1 MTSGRDSCG
10 AVLSGYD
17 PGVGHPAMKTIASFS
32 QPVEAH
38 MLRSRLEVE
47 GITAYLRDENMI
59 ALDWLYSNALGGVK
73 VDVADEDYER
83 ALEIMAS
90 LGTSP

>member
-1 MTSGRDSCG
+1 
-10 AVLSGYD
+10 
-17 PGVGHPAMKTIASFS
+17 MKTLASFS

-38 MLRSRLEVE
+38 LLRLRLEAE

-73 VDVADEDYER
+73 VDVADEDYEA
-83 ALEIMAS
+83 ALRIFESA
-90 LGTSP
+90 GGPP